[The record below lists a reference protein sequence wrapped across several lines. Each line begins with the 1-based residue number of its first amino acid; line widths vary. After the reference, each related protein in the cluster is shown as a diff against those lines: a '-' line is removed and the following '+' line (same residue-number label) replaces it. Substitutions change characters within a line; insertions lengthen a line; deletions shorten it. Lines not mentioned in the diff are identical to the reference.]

1 MTQEPLRLMQ
11 IKEGV
16 LIPIKAQP
24 GSRRDE
30 FKGLHDGHLKVAV
43 TAAPEKGK
51 ANRAI
56 LTFLARKLEI
66 KKSELSLHAGEASTQ
81 KKILLEGYTLAEA
94 TSKIERLRNLPQDD

>member
-1 MTQEPLRLMQ
+1 MNQEPLRLTQ

-16 LIPIKAQP
+16 LISIKAQP
-24 GSRRDE
+24 GARCDE

-43 TAAPEKGK
+43 TAAAEKGK

-66 KKSELSLHAGEASTQ
+66 KKSDLSVQAGEASTQ
-81 KKILLEGYTLAEA
+81 KKILLQGYTIAEA
-94 TSKIERLRNLPQDD
+94 TSKIERWRNLPRDN